1 MKFYLPFVLL
11 ISFISCSEPAPEPTP
26 EVPIEQK
33 NIGQEMIDLR
43 CEVRKFQK
51 LIEPLSET
59 KKQKDA
65 LLKEHAGNPAKL
77 AEIEKEFSDYDA
89 KLDSIRKRSEEISAL
104 MKEKMAEYFRPAQ
117 GDTALKRQ
125 LDLEIKRLFDQP
137 CPE

>member
-1 MKFYLPFVLL
+1 MKLYLSIVFL
-11 ISFISCSEPAPEPTP
+11 ISLMACSEPTSKTTPNVPE
-26 EVPIEQK
+26 EQK

-43 CEVRKFQK
+43 CEVRQFRKFTEPMVETQK
-51 LIEPLSET
+51 R
-59 KKQKDA
+59 KDA

-77 AEIEKEFSDYDA
+77 AEIEAEFADFDA
-89 KLDSIRKRSEEISAL
+89 KLDSIRTRGEEISAL